1 MSDESGFFG
10 WILLLLLGIFAF
22 LGISLFGQLETALE
36 LHLVVGVAAGA
47 VGVVLARV
55 LKQKLT
61 GMLLFALVIAAGWS
75 AYYGLAVFGTPWWD
89 ILGLTKF
96 MAILYALLSS
106 GIVAAITGAMAWV
119 AFRFIPK
126 RFEFYT
132 MVGMVGVAAVGLVL
146 MYLPYAMVPSEV
158 YGQGFDV
165 YAVRKVAGTSMEPT
179 ISENDWVLL
188 RTSENPLFSVEV
200 GDVVVFFPD
209 KTALVN
215 PEAMAYIR
223 WGVPLC
229 HRVVHLYDD
238 YVLTKGDN
246 PELPSDFYFRRGEI
260 LGEAIKVFEQPGP
273 IELWVLGHFGTSL
286 GVIR

>member
-1 MSDESGFFG
+1 MIG
-10 WILLLLLGIFAF
+10 WILLALLGIFGF
-22 LGISLFGQLETALE
+22 LGFAFFGELEAAMGI
-36 LHLVVGVAAGA
+36 HLAVGVVAGA

-61 GMLLFALVIAAGWS
+61 GMLLFALVIAAGYS
-75 AYYGLAVFGTPWWD
+75 VYYGLAVFEGPWWD
-89 ILGLTKF
+89 LLELTRF
-96 MAILYALLSS
+96 TAIFYALLVS
-106 GIVAAITGAMAWV
+106 GIVAAITGAMTWV
-119 AFRFIPK
+119 TLRFMPK

-132 MVGMVGVAAVGLVL
+132 MVGLVGMAVVGLAL
-146 MYLPYAMVPSEV
+146 MFVPYAMVPSEV
-158 YGQGFDV
+158 YGQGFDQ
-165 YAVRKVAGTSMEPT
+165 YAVKQVVGTSMDPT
-179 ISENDWVLL
+179 ISENDWVLI

-200 GDVVVFFPD
+200 GDMVVFFPD

-223 WGVPLC
+223 WGTPIL

-273 IELWVLGHFGTSL
+273 IELWVLGKFGTEL
-286 GVIR
+286 RT